1 MTSNR
6 FAGILPH
13 MSNVLR
19 ERVKLLLTES
29 GRKARE
35 VSRTATGKPDT
46 VRNILRG
53 RSKMPAADTLQQLAN
68 ELGVTADWLL
78 GRSDDRMPKRHSART
93 SIPELPRAAPP
104 VDVPV
109 MGTAAGSHNSGA
121 FQLNTGVVDWIRR
134 PPALIGAR
142 DIYALYVEGTSMEP
156 QFRPGDLVYIHPHK
170 PPRIGD
176 AVIIQQKLS
185 AGDDITAT
193 IGILRRV
200 NSEKILI
207 EKHNP
212 KAEIALDRASII
224 SIHKVLTV
232 NELFG
237 V

>member
-1 MTSNR
+1 MLLKP
-6 FAGILPH
+6 FAGNLPR
-13 MSNVLR
+13 MPNVLR
-19 ERVKLLLTES
+19 ERIKLRLSET
-29 GRKARE
+29 GRSPRE
-35 VSRTATGKPDT
+35 VSLAATGKPDT

-53 RSKMPAADTLQQLAN
+53 LSKMPAADTLQLLA
-68 ELGVTADWLL
+68 EQLGVGTDWLL
-78 GRSDDRMPKRHSART
+78 GLTEDRTPRRQ
-93 SIPELPRAAPP
+93 SIRAVAPELPRTATP

-109 MGTAAGSHNSGA
+109 MGTAAGSHESGA

-134 PPALIGAR
+134 PPALVGAR
-142 DIYALYVEGTSMEP
+142 DIYALYVEGNSMEP
-156 QFRPGDLVYIHPHK
+156 QFSPGDLVYIHPHK

-200 NSEKILI
+200 NSETILI

-212 KAEIALDRASII
+212 KAEIPITRSVII